1 MDDDSTKNAVATE
14 QANNKASFISF
25 KEALQFKGYKEEAAD
40 SSLLEGNLF

>member
-1 MDDDSTKNAVATE
+1 MDDDSTKNVVATE
-14 QANNKASFISF
+14 QANKVSFISF